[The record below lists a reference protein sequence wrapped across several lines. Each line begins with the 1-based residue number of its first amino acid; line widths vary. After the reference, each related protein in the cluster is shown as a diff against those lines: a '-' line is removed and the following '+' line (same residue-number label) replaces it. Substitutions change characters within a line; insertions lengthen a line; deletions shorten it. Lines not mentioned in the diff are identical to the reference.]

1 MHPETHTSPERN
13 KINKNT
19 KSKRQREAAE
29 VCTLVLCC
37 CQSSCYLP
45 ASGSLEKSK
54 RKILIIREFQLPTN
68 NFLNFYRAQ
77 DSWTACLLA
86 ILHMPNFILCVLQ
99 FSSNGSGLFTCYSVF
114 SLREAAW
121 PLVDL
126 HLYLCEE
133 EEYSVP
139 EYSFAILT
147 RGERSSFFTCGWES
161 GAKFSKEE
169 GLLSCWAAH
178 SLHSCWA
185 AELHTLSIVI
195 RISQL
200 LYTQDAVVAI
210 PGGLHQWCVFV
221 KPRCSSS
228 DPSQLAPHAFCLA
241 WASHCSG
248 SWFNL

>member
-1 MHPETHTSPERN
+1 M
-13 KINKNT
+13 
-19 KSKRQREAAE
+19 
-29 VCTLVLCC
+29 
-37 CQSSCYLP
+37 
-45 ASGSLEKSK
+45 
-54 RKILIIREFQLPTN
+54 
-68 NFLNFYRAQ
+68 
-77 DSWTACLLA
+77 DSLLA
-86 ILHMPNFILCVLQ
+86 ILHMPNFFCAFCNSVLMGQACSLATQ
-99 FSSNGSGLFTCYSVF
+99 FSACGKQPDL
-114 SLREAAW
+114 W
-121 PLVDL
+121 VDL

-169 GLLSCWAAH
+169 ELLSCWAAH

-210 PGGLHQWCVFV
+210 LVGLHQWCVFV

-228 DPSQLAPHAFCLA
+228 DPSQLAPHPFCLA

>member
-1 MHPETHTSPERN
+1 MQVGKTLLLALCQMSLSWGLPAGLSDRVSALVFPNNKKKTKKKKNASRNTHIPRKKQN
-13 KINKNT
+13 KQNT

-121 PLVDL
+121 PLSGFAFVPLWGGGVQCTRILFCNSNKRREVEFL
-126 HLYLCEE
+126 HLWL
-133 EEYSVP
+133 
-139 EYSFAILT
+139 
-147 RGERSSFFTCGWES
+147 
-161 GAKFSKEE
+161 
-169 GLLSCWAAH
+169 
-178 SLHSCWA
+178 
-185 AELHTLSIVI
+185 
-195 RISQL
+195 RIWS
-200 LYTQDAVVAI
+200 
-210 PGGLHQWCVFV
+210 
-221 KPRCSSS
+221 
-228 DPSQLAPHAFCLA
+228 
-241 WASHCSG
+241 
-248 SWFNL
+248 